1 MVLNHR
7 ASRRHLIAGAGGLAA
22 ASMLASP
29 RTLWARPSQQDGG
42 ITRGGNLTIMW
53 TSDFVSMDPIH
64 SNGTTRAAIYD
75 WLLAWRPNE
84 NGQFEAQP
92 MLATEWEI
100 GDNAIT
106 FTIRDGVTFHDGSE
120 LNAEVVA
127 WNLNRMLQTEGSY
140 AATYFPAVDAENPA
154 EVIEPMKVRL
164 NLTRP
169 SAGILT
175 ALSDV
180 TLETAI
186 VSKQAVDDNGEDYLK
201 TNPVG
206 TGPFKFVEWQSGN
219 SLKVERNENY
229 WQIGEDGEPMPYVDS
244 VEYRIIIAVSTEFA
258 EMRAGTADFM
268 RNVPGRD
275 VPAAQN
281 IEDAVYLQA
290 PFGGLRRQYFFNSN
304 KGPFMDSLEL
314 RQAFHHAIDREAI
327 ARALGAELGQPLPYE
342 FVPGTL
348 GYDESVPFYEFDQEK
363 ARALIAESGVPTPI
377 DVVLTV
383 HSRELD
389 QQQAQIIQAMA
400 NEVGFNVTLDVVE
413 DVAWGEQVRVNND
426 FEMATRQSGTQAD
439 PTNFLLNTWATEGNS
454 AYHRAD
460 VPGLLDLIRQADS
473 SYDQEERHNLFVEAQ
488 QLMHES
494 AWIGYM
500 WYENGNVLIND
511 RVQNYPTLDGQS
523 MTWGSLR
530 EWEWWISE

>member
-1 MVLNHR
+1 MVLTHR

-22 ASMLASP
+22 ASALIMPPAML
-29 RTLWARPSQQDGG
+29 ARPSWQAAAP
-42 ITRGGNLTIMW
+42 TRGGNLTIMW

-75 WLLAWRPNE
+75 WLLAWRPDE
-84 NGQFEAQP
+84 TGQFSVQP

-100 GDNAIT
+100 GDNTIT
-106 FTIRDGVTFHDGSE
+106 FTIRDGVSFHDGSE

-127 WNLNRMLQTEGSY
+127 WNLARMVQTEESF
-140 AATYFPAVDAENPA
+140 AKNSLPAVDVENPA
-154 EVIEPMKVRL
+154 EVIDPMTVQL

-169 SAGILT
+169 SAGVLT

-180 TLETAI
+180 VLETAI
-186 VSKQAVDDNGEDYLK
+186 VSKQAIDENGEDYLK
-201 TNPVG
+201 ANAVG
-206 TGPFKFVEWQSGN
+206 TGPFTFVEWRSGDA
-219 SLKVERNENY
+219 LEVARNENY
-229 WQIGEDGEPMPYVDS
+229 WQLGDDGEPMPYVDG
-244 VEYRIIIAVSTEFA
+244 VTHRIIIAVSTEFA

-275 VPAAQN
+275 VPAAQG
-281 IEDAVYLQA
+281 IADAEYLQA
-290 PFGGLRRQYFFNSN
+290 PFGGLRRQYFFNSK
-304 KGPFMDSLEL
+304 KGPFTDSVEL
-314 RQAFHHAIDREAI
+314 RRAFHHAIDREAI
-327 ARALGAELGQPLPYE
+327 ARALGAELGQVLPYE

-348 GYDESVPFYEFDQEK
+348 GYDESVEFYEFDQEQ
-363 ARALIAESGVPTPI
+363 ARALIAESGVATPI

-400 NEVGFNVTLDVVE
+400 AEVGFNVTLDVVE
-413 DVAWGEQVRVNND
+413 DVAWGEQVRINND

-454 AYHRAD
+454 AYHRAE
-460 VPGLLDLIRQADS
+460 VPGLLDLIREADS
-473 SYDQEERHNLFVEAQ
+473 TYDAEERHALFVEAQ
-488 QLMHES
+488 ALMYDS

-500 WYENGNVLIND
+500 WYENGNVLLND
-511 RVQNYPTLDGQS
+511 RVENYPVVNGDS
-523 MTWGSLR
+523 ATWGSLR